1 MNPHRADRFAR
12 GGIALTL
19 LLILAV
25 LAVLFAGYLAF
36 VLSWAFSD
44 GERAG
49 VVQKFSRR
57 GWLCKTWE
65 GELAITTVP
74 GVAPVIWN
82 FTVRDDAAAAR
93 LRDAVGQWAVVHYR
107 EHRGIPTTCF
117 GETGYFVD
125 SVKVGYPPAL
135 SVQIAP
141 TAAPPAAPA
150 AVPTP

>member
-12 GGIALTL
+12 GGIVTTL

-25 LAVLFAGYLAF
+25 IAVLFAGYLAF

-65 GELAITTVP
+65 G
-74 GVAPVIWN
+74 
-82 FTVRDDAAAAR
+82 
-93 LRDAVGQWAVVHYR
+93 
-107 EHRGIPTTCF
+107 
-117 GETGYFVD
+117 
-125 SVKVGYPPAL
+125 
-135 SVQIAP
+135 
-141 TAAPPAAPA
+141 
-150 AVPTP
+150 